1 MKFHELVELVFFLPF
16 LSFNPILVSIY
27 PQNQPIMDSW
37 IIAFDFILKVHSVLN
52 KLVCRCFLKC
62 IPKLN
67 SNIRYGCMSILNED
81 SLGSMKASSIESC
94 LIDILQKQDMVEI
107 VLTFRGC
114 TVMTHC

>member
-1 MKFHELVELVFFLPF
+1 M
-16 LSFNPILVSIY
+16 
-27 PQNQPIMDSW
+27 
-37 IIAFDFILKVHSVLN
+37 
-52 KLVCRCFLKC
+52 
-62 IPKLN
+62 N